1 MNSGPLGK
9 DWFGDCQDVLG
20 KMMQFCTLVWFEMI
34 LWAIAAVN
42 IYWKGLMEWSS
53 VGWVGAVL
61 CLWCS
66 KRFEKWQW
74 LEKGGEAHENR
85 FPVFMA
91 LLDYIM
97 SKELGIRSF
106 SNREELSHPAF
117 IIFSIRNFEFCYK
130 MEKKRTYGFS
140 QIWLFAEIF
149 SAKYQFSSV
158 QSLSCVWLFST
169 PRITVHQASLSITN
183 SWSLLKLM
191 SIESVMPSSHLIL
204 CRSLLFLPSVF
215 PSIKVFSKESVLHI
229 RWPKYW
235 SFSFSISPSNEYSGL
250 ISFSMDWLDLFVVQ
264 ETLKSLLQHHSSKAS
279 ILWCS
284 AFFIVQLSHPYMTTG
299 KTIAFDL
306 MGICWQSNMSAFY
319 YAVYVCHS
327 FSSKE
332 QASFKFMAA
341 VTICSGFGSRV
352 Q

>member
-91 LLDYIM
+91 LLEYIM
-97 SKELGIRSF
+97 SKELGIPSF
-106 SNREELSHPAF
+106 NSREELSHPAF

-130 MEKKRTYGFS
+130 MEKKKELTDFHKSDYLQKSFLQS
-140 QIWLFAEIF
+140 I
-149 SAKYQFSSV
+149 SSV
-158 QSLSCVWLFST
+158 QFSHSVVSDSFQPHGLQHTRPPCPSPTPGAYSNSCPLSQWCHPTS
-169 PRITVHQASLSITN
+169 
-183 SWSLLKLM
+183 
-191 SIESVMPSSHLIL
+191 
-204 CRSLLFLPSVF
+204 
-215 PSIKVFSKESVLHI
+215 
-229 RWPKYW
+229 
-235 SFSFSISPSNEYSGL
+235 SFSVVPFYSCL
-250 ISFSMDWLDLFVVQ
+250 QSFP
-264 ETLKSLLQHHSSKAS
+264 AS
-279 ILWCS
+279 RS
-284 AFFIVQLSHPYMTTG
+284 FPRSQFFISGGQSIGVSVSASALPMNIQDWFPLAWTG
-299 KTIAFDL
+299 WIFL
-306 MGICWQSNMSAFY
+306 
-319 YAVYVCHS
+319 
-327 FSSKE
+327 
-332 QASFKFMAA
+332 
-341 VTICSGFGSRV
+341 
-352 Q
+352 

>member
-91 LLDYIM
+91 LLEYIM
-97 SKELGIRSF
+97 SKELGIPSF
-106 SNREELSHPAF
+106 NSREELSHPAF

-130 MEKKRTYGFS
+130 MEKKKNLRIFTNL
-140 QIWLFAEIF
+140 IICRNLFCKV
-149 SAKYQFSSV
+149 SVQFSSV
-158 QSLSCVWLFST
+158 TQLCLTLFNPTDYSTPGLPVHHQLLELTQTHVHWVSDAIQPAHSLS
-169 PRITVHQASLSITN
+169 
-183 SWSLLKLM
+183 
-191 SIESVMPSSHLIL
+191 
-204 CRSLLFLPSVF
+204 F
-215 PSIKVFSKESVLHI
+215 PSIPAFSLSQHQGLFQGVSSSYQVAKVLEFQ
-229 RWPKYW
+229 
-235 SFSFSISPSNEYSGL
+235 F
-250 ISFSMDWLDLFVVQ
+250 
-264 ETLKSLLQHHSSKAS
+264 QHQPFQW
-279 ILWCS
+279 IFRTDFL
-284 AFFIVQLSHPYMTTG
+284 
-299 KTIAFDL
+299 
-306 MGICWQSNMSAFY
+306 
-319 YAVYVCHS
+319 
-327 FSSKE
+327 
-332 QASFKFMAA
+332 
-341 VTICSGFGSRV
+341 
-352 Q
+352 